1 MPSRHR
7 KVASPGSPRS
17 GHLLL
22 SLVNRAG
29 AASTAVVIA
38 VGVVLAAIVEEK
50 VLPVGPRH
58 RPVAAPGPAR
68 GGARHTPPSRSKQRH
83 KPVSPTVLLDR
94 QVQKLAL
101 RRRGAA
107 ARSEYGVRTVA
118 SPVVHQSRFDKKR
131 RWVLGTEAIPPP
143 DDSTAMPEASLFL
156 AHATGRT
163 WKAALAGSPDFA
175 AMVTEAPTS
184 ILSAGERTTLRK
196 FAAAKST
203 PAENAGGAPL
213 MLPWAIGQSWTLVPT
228 DRGLSF
234 DGGDGRVLAA
244 SAGRVYRL
252 CSSSP
257 DRGLVLVIGDDGTAT
272 EYYQLDRLT
281 EVPDGERVRQGDYL
295 GHAGTD
301 QPCGGGQASRPLVRF
316 GLRGPDGPV
325 SLDGWR
331 IGGWTVHDAPGEAF
345 AEREGLRV
353 QAGNPLLNFGVD
365 VSPSPSPSKPK
376 PAPDRSPDPDTV
388 PGGVD
393 AQT

>member
-1 MPSRHR
+1 MVS
-7 KVASPGSPRS
+7 
-17 GHLLL
+17 
-22 SLVNRAG
+22 RAG
-29 AASTAVVIA
+29 AVSTAVVIA

-68 GGARHTPPSRSKQRH
+68 GGARHTPTSRSTERH
-83 KPVSPTVLLDR
+83 KPVSPAVLLDR

-101 RRRGAA
+101 SRRGAA
-107 ARSEYGVRTVA
+107 ARSEYGVQTVA
-118 SPVVHQSRFDKKR
+118 SPVVRQSRSDKKR
-131 RWVLGTEAIPPP
+131 GWVLGTEAIPPP

-156 AHATGRT
+156 AHATGTT

-175 AMVTEAPTS
+175 AMVTEAPAS
-184 ILSAGERTTLRK
+184 VLSDGERAALRK
-196 FAAAKST
+196 FDTARSAPSEK
-203 PAENAGGAPL
+203 AGGTPL
-213 MLPWAIGQSWTLVPT
+213 MLPWTIGQSWTLVPT

-295 GHAGTD
+295 GHTGTD
-301 QPCGGGQASRPLVRF
+301 QPCGGGAASRPLVRF
-316 GLRGPDGPV
+316 GLRGADGPV
-325 SLDGWR
+325 SLDGRR

-345 AEREGLRV
+345 AERDGVRV
-353 QAGNPLLNFGVD
+353 QAGNPLLNFGID
-365 VSPSPSPSKPK
+365 VSSSPSPSPSRSKTS
-376 PAPDRSPDPDTV
+376 PAPDPHTAPR
-388 PGGVD
+388 GVD